1 MLNADQRRDGCFSK
15 TALLNRS
22 WAIHEAPSWSIRTS
36 AQQIRMNRTTSHQLS
51 RSVRRKGARPN
62 MTPVLRSRR
71 TKPHKATGRPRVT
84 AATTASVNP
93 EELEVAVPITTLAI
107 QFPSQCTPN
116 YSRPGSRATNR
127 RREGLRSVIDMNI
140 LSSRAPDSCHDRS
153 RITMRLDVISA
164 LIG

>member
-1 MLNADQRRDGCFSK
+1 MMLNADQRRDGCFSK

-62 MTPVLRSRR
+62 MIPVLRSRR

-84 AATTASVNP
+84 AATTASVKP
-93 EELEVAVPITTLAI
+93 EELEVAVSVTTLAI
-107 QFPSQCTPN
+107 SISLAVYTELQSPGKPGDEPAAR
-116 YSRPGSRATNR
+116 RPKIGNR
-127 RREGLRSVIDMNI
+127 YEY
-140 LSSRAPDSCHDRS
+140 P
-153 RITMRLDVISA
+153 
-164 LIG
+164 